1 MTMSKITV
9 LDILGK
15 LQRKKS
21 IMESILVNPDWN
33 LLKWSLPKI
42 FLQAIPKIL
51 RTAFPVCVFLLYCIP
66 VYIES
71 IICNCL
77 NAKEHLAQCRFKSC
91 CCHLAFPQLQKN
103 SHHGVAKTFE
113 DDPALQFSKLIFKLT
128 HLTINDSIN

>member
-1 MTMSKITV
+1 MTVSKITV

-77 NAKEHLAQCRFKSC
+77 NAKELLAQCRFKSC

>member
-77 NAKEHLAQCRFKSC
+77 NAKELLAQCRFKSC

-113 DDPALQFSKLIFKLT
+113 DDPVLQFSKLIFKLT